1 MGTEPA
7 LSHWVNAAEFVL
19 PDKLGASACL
29 AGPHQI
35 TVFAAKRPRYAIP
48 TTTAVHPSQPFAS
61 VVLKGS
67 FGSEEPIPQWKA
79 NGRLG
84 SRTREVQVIHAQ
96 APADPTTQHGN

>member
-1 MGTEPA
+1 MSRFL
-7 LSHWVNAAEFVL
+7 LS
-19 PDKLGASACL
+19 
-29 AGPHQI
+29 
-35 TVFAAKRPRYAIP
+35 PRETGRSVI
-48 TTTAVHPSQPFAS
+48 HPSQPFAS

-84 SRTREVQVIHAQ
+84 SRTRGVQVIHAQ